1 MTRPKRRLPGL
12 LAEIA
17 DVVGEDAAIAI
28 AEAKGGFRAHFPRK
42 VTEDHWLVAAVGR
55 QVADRL
61 CKHFAV
67 GEGGVLLHVPLGP
80 AGFYGQAR
88 RRALSLR
95 ASGTSIS
102 NTARLVGVSTRTVEK
117 WVAEARSA
125 GSNQPFGLAT
135 RPREAGAVRPS
146 PDKLYGQAE
155 EEL

>member
-17 DVVGEDAAIAI
+17 DIVGEDAAIAI

-42 VTEDHWLVAAVGR
+42 VSEDHWLVAAFGR
-55 QVADRL
+55 DVADRL

-88 RRALSLR
+88 RRALRLR

-102 NTARLVGVSTRTVEK
+102 NTARLVGVSTRAAEK
-117 WVAEARSA
+117 WTAEARAA
-125 GSNQPFGLAT
+125 GSNQPFGLEPR
-135 RPREAGAVRPS
+135 RPVTGRVRPS
-146 PDKLYGQAE
+146 PGKLYDRE
-155 EEL
+155 DES